1 MTRSPIFWIAVGV
14 AGVWAWHHF
23 VSPVPGAKT
32 S

>member
-14 AGVWAWHHF
+14 VGVWAWHHW
-23 VSPVPGAKT
+23 VKPIPGAA